1 MFVVGVE
8 ECGAANDEDDD
19 GEEATTVA
27 VAAVAASAV
36 AELISELFSLTAAPL
51 HLLDSLNQ
59 KIIDLLPMLIPD

>member
-27 VAAVAASAV
+27 VAAVA
-36 AELISELFSLTAAPL
+36 EWISELFSLTAASYCL
-51 HLLDSLNQ
+51 C
-59 KIIDLLPMLIPD
+59 ICWIA